1 MVIFRY
7 AALLITIFI
16 LSSPQC
22 SGQVNNSI
30 TDMQKKNTPPPLTPI
45 EAQVIEGKGT
55 QVPFTGKYD
64 DFYEPGTY
72 HCRKCGAPLYRSSD
86 KFDGHCG
93 WPAFDDEIDGA
104 VKRTPDA
111 DGIRTEIECARCGAH
126 LGHVFTGEGFT
137 SKDTRHCVNSISMI
151 FVPDMKEP
159 EAGQLQTAVFASG
172 CFWGTEYW
180 FSKIPGVVSTEPGYA
195 GGWLK
200 NPSYKEVCSG
210 QTGHLECVRVVY
222 DPVKVSYEQLLRTY
236 FNTHDPQQQD
246 GQGPDIGPQYLSA
259 VFYTTEEQKKALIG
273 ILDKLRKKGIIP
285 ATQVRPL
292 DVFYPEKEDYHKKYY
307 EKTGNTPYCHIY
319 KEII

>member
-30 TDMQKKNTPPPLTPI
+30 TDMQKKNTLPPLTPI

-55 QVPFTGKYD
+55 QVPFTGKY
-64 DFYEPGTY
+64 
-72 HCRKCGAPLYRSSD
+72 
-86 KFDGHCG
+86 
-93 WPAFDDEIDGA
+93 
-104 VKRTPDA
+104 DA

-172 CFWGTEYW
+172 CFWGTGNW
-180 FSKIPGVVSTEPGYA
+180 FSQMLRAYSASGMCA
-195 GGWLK
+195 GGL
-200 NPSYKEVCSG
+200 
-210 QTGHLECVRVVY
+210 
-222 DPVKVSYEQLLRTY
+222 
-236 FNTHDPQQQD
+236 
-246 GQGPDIGPQYLSA
+246 
-259 VFYTTEEQKKALIG
+259 
-273 ILDKLRKKGIIP
+273 
-285 ATQVRPL
+285 
-292 DVFYPEKEDYHKKYY
+292 
-307 EKTGNTPYCHIY
+307 
-319 KEII
+319 